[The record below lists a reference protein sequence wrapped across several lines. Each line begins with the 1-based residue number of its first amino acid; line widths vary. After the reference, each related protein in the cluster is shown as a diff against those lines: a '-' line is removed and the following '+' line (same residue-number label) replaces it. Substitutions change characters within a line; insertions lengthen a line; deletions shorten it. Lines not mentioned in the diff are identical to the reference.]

1 MDNKSIKLLY
11 EEAVNI
17 KNSLTPELNSVRFHD
32 CFYSVWTRF
41 ISRLELRNWSS
52 QSEIQLFGSILRNL
66 KLMTS

>member
-32 CFYSVWTRF
+32 CFYSV
-41 ISRLELRNWSS
+41 
-52 QSEIQLFGSILRNL
+52 
-66 KLMTS
+66 